1 MQGQS
6 ISSKENRASYE
17 PPRDKWFKV
26 GYKMQM
32 LLHSLNRDFSRKYY
46 PRFDEATYDKEME
59 WTEGALADFFDRPAQ

>member
-1 MQGQS
+1 
-6 ISSKENRASYE
+6 
-17 PPRDKWFKV
+17 
-26 GYKMQM
+26 MQM